1 MGNLIAILLT
11 LALLVCNLI
20 YCGKRIVADLRHSRS
35 AEVTWGSLAF
45 CGALMAMVLMVW
57 ATAASLAHF

>member
-1 MGNLIAILLT
+1 MSILTAVLLA

-20 YCGKRIVADLRHSRS
+20 YCGRRIMTDLRHSRRVD
-35 AEVTWGSLAF
+35 VTWGSLAF
-45 CGALMAMVLMVW
+45 CGAFMAMLSMAW